1 MSSKQGTSRQG
12 SSNRKA
18 GAGNINTQKTVD
30 TITKQVKK
38 DLGIVTMTGYKP
50 NESST
55 VVATKA
61 QKPTMFG
68 SEVSRAV
75 NEKLNKRNNAF
86 IQEGGQWKR
95 VDPDTVKDKSK
106 IKWSYTGTKK
116 SNLIKYG
123 QSGGAMGSGDKTGVM
138 GSIPISKQMY
148 ESQQKTK
155 IALGVGAAAM
165 GAPTGGLIYSGVS
178 YLRKGAY
185 DNYLQKFYG
194 RMSDTSS
201 LGIKRKV
208 ETDTKKDITRN
219 EVNQTSTDYDDMA
232 KVDTTKFKKKKAGQ
246 GTDTLASTRSLF
258 KKSNKTITGYMA
270 T

>member
-1 MSSKQGTSRQG
+1 MSSRQGTSRQG

-61 QKPTMFG
+61 KNPTMFG
-68 SEVSRAV
+68 GEVSQAV
-75 NEKLNKRNNAF
+75 NEALVKTKDNP
-86 IQEGGQWKR
+86 EGLLAK
-95 VDPDTVKDKSK
+95 TDKG
-106 IKWSYTGTKK
+106 SYTNVINNKIVGGSGKK
-116 SNLIKYG
+116 IREIKYG
-123 QSGGAMGSGDKTGVM
+123 KSGGAMGSGDKTGVM

-148 ESQQKTK
+148 ERQQKTK
-155 IALGVGAAAM
+155 IALGLGAAAM
-165 GAPTGGLIYSGVS
+165 GAPSFGLLYSGVS

-201 LGIKRKV
+201 LGIKSKV

-219 EVNQTSTDYDDMA
+219 DVNQTSTD
-232 KVDTTKFKKKKAGQ
+232 
-246 GTDTLASTRSLF
+246 
-258 KKSNKTITGYMA
+258 
-270 T
+270 

>member
-1 MSSKQGTSRQG
+1 MSSRQGTSRQG

-18 GAGNINTQKTVD
+18 GAGNRNTQKTVD

-68 SEVSRAV
+68 GEASQAV
-75 NEKLNKRNNAF
+75 NEAL
-86 IQEGGQWKR
+86 
-95 VDPDTVKDKSK
+95 VKKGLLSKTDKG
-106 IKWSYTGTKK
+106 SYTNVVNNKIIGGSGKK
-116 SNLIKYG
+116 IREIKYG

-148 ESQQKTK
+148 EAQQKTK
-155 IALGVGAAAM
+155 IALGLGAAAM

-201 LGIKRKV
+201 SGIKRKV

-232 KVDTTKFKKKKAGQ
+232 KVDTTKFKKKKAGT
-246 GTDTLASTRSLF
+246 GADTLASTRSLF

>member
-1 MSSKQGTSRQG
+1 MSSRQGTSRQG

-38 DLGIVTMTGYKP
+38 DIGIVTMTGYKP

-95 VDPDTVKDKSK
+95 VDPDTVKDKS
-106 IKWSYTGTKK
+106 
-116 SNLIKYG
+116 NLIKYG
-123 QSGGAMGSGDKTGVM
+123 QSGGAMGAGDKTGVM

>member
-1 MSSKQGTSRQG
+1 R
-12 SSNRKA
+12 
-18 GAGNINTQKTVD
+18 NTQKTVD

-38 DLGIVTMTGYKP
+38 DLGLTAVGGLGGNNQGFIAANLKGKDKLMYGQ
-50 NESST
+50 EAS
-55 VVATKA
+55 
-61 QKPTMFG
+61 Q
-68 SEVSRAV
+68 AV

-106 IKWSYTGTKK
+106 IKWSYKGTKK

-155 IALGVGAAAM
+155 IALGLGAAAM

-201 LGIKRKV
+201 SGIKSKV
-208 ETDTKKDITRN
+208 ESGDSKIIKRNEVVADAPKEEPIKDTKKYQKKMAGVFADAFAQGRTLFGRHP
-219 EVNQTSTDYDDMA
+219 QTISGKM
-232 KVDTTKFKKKKAGQ
+232 K
-246 GTDTLASTRSLF
+246 
-258 KKSNKTITGYMA
+258 
-270 T
+270 